1 MEKLNLQNNSTQAW
15 AIHVNNPKWST
26 MVFTVLS
33 HSQMGHALAIR
44 SNIKSLF
51 TLGVFG
57 NKQLVIAVLIT
68 VVLQLAVVYS
78 PFLQGVFRTQALT
91 FSELAICV
99 GLSSI
104 VFWAVEF
111 EKSMKRLKKKRINS

>member
-1 MEKLNLQNNSTQAW
+1 
-15 AIHVNNPKWST
+15 

-33 HSQMGHALAIR
+33 LSQMGHALAIR

-57 NKQLVIAVLIT
+57 NKQLIIAVLIT
-68 VVLQLAVVYS
+68 VILQLAVIYS
-78 PFLQGVFRTQALT
+78 PFLQGIFRTQALT
-91 FSELAICV
+91 FTELAICI

-104 VFWAVEF
+104 VF
-111 EKSMKRLKKKRINS
+111 